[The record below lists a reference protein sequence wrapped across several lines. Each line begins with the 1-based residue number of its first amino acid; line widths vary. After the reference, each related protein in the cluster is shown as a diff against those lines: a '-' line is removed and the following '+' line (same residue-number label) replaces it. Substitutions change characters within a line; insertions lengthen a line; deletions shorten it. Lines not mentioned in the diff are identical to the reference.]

1 MTAAHEADSTPAA
14 RPPYLVEDRV
24 QVLYMSERGTI
35 LADAHVTAV
44 FARPDGTYGVNAV
57 MSDARAS
64 FHLVPADR
72 PARTTRR
79 PRPAHVIYGVDHT
92 KPTE

>member
-1 MTAAHEADSTPAA
+1 MTAAHQSQPSPADQ
-14 RPPYLVEDRV
+14 PPYMVGDRV

-44 FARPDGTYGVNAV
+44 FRRPDGTYGINAV

-72 PARTTRR
+72 PAKTIR
-79 PRPAHVIYGVDHT
+79 PRRARPA
-92 KPTE
+92 